1 MNPSKVV
8 AMNRKPTA
16 RRTFPLLAL
25 SLIIA
30 GAASSIVGSMPV
42 EAATIPDPVTNITVT
57 PADPRLADAVR
68 TDVTWCVPDAT
79 TAGDTF
85 TIALPPELVAL
96 PRGFPL
102 RDPAGLLV
110 ANATITGNP
119 AVATFTFTD
128 YVDTHVNVCGTAF
141 FESRLDSSLTPGN
154 TYTLTYVVNGVTT
167 FTPTVTIRPG
177 GTTAGRPT
185 ARKGAYFDDP
195 TDECRTEATGCLGW
209 YLESQ
214 LGPFSSVTINDDG
227 LVGATFECA
236 TLSVRI
242 WSVDAS
248 GNLLNQ
254 FAPAA
259 VGVGVTT
266 TCSTTSLEVVA
277 TNIPANRLVR
287 VLIRATPQA
296 IDPAGGALFQNTAL
310 VTHVFPNQTVDTDN
324 VAGQRR
330 SARVGGDANGVQPPP
345 TPTTPAPTTTVVGQ
359 TPSAPTTSVV
369 AALPPVPPTF
379 PVPPNA
385 QLPATGS
392 NSNSSLF
399 YAGICMLIAG
409 ASLLVAVRR
418 RSISA

>member
-1 MNPSKVV
+1 MNT
-8 AMNRKPTA
+8 KPTV
-16 RRTFPLLAL
+16 RRRFPVLAL
-25 SLIIA
+25 SLIVA

-57 PADPRLADAVR
+57 PADPRLSDSVR

-79 TAGDTF
+79 AAGDTF
-85 TIALPPELVAL
+85 TIALPAQLVAL

-110 ANATITGNP
+110 ANATIAGTP
-119 AVATFTFTD
+119 AIATFTFTD

-141 FESRLDSSLTPGN
+141 FESRLDSSLTPGT

-167 FTPTVTIRPG
+167 FEPTVTIRPG
-177 GTTAGRPT
+177 DTTTGRPT
-185 ARKGAYFDDP
+185 ARKGGYFGDT
-195 TDECRTEATGCLGW
+195 TDECRTDATGCLGW

-214 LGPFSSVTINDDG
+214 LGPFSSITITDDG
-227 LVGATFECA
+227 LAGATFECA
-236 TLSVRI
+236 SLSVRI

-248 GNLLNQ
+248 GNLLNS
-254 FAPAA
+254 FAPAT
-259 VGVGVTT
+259 VGVTVT
-266 TCSTTSLEVVA
+266 TDCSPTSLQVVA
-277 TNIPANRLVR
+277 TNIPANRLLR
-287 VLIRATPQA
+287 VLIRATPQT
-296 IDPAGGALFQNTAL
+296 IDPAGGVLFQNAAL

-345 TPTTPAPTTTVVGQ
+345 PATTVPAPTTVAGQ

-392 NSNSSLF
+392 SSNSSLF
-399 YAGICMLIAG
+399 FAGICMLIAG
-409 ASLLVAVRR
+409 ASLLVAARR
-418 RSISA
+418 RGLHADVG